1 MINNDTELS
10 RAEPEIRRFRSWVET
25 APVLAVV
32 ATIVV
37 GCITVAA
44 QYIASRRALEAQ
56 MIEIGISVLRAP
68 PTNEG
73 TSIRH
78 WAVDIVEKYSG
89 SHFND
94 AQREAIMKNA
104 MPFGGTMRPM
114 GGSQIRAC
122 LQSGDSQISN

>member
-1 MINNDTELS
+1 MTNKDPGSSIIG
-10 RAEPEIRRFRSWVET
+10 PEIRRFRAWVDS
-25 APVLAVV
+25 APVLAVI

-44 QYIASRRALEAQ
+44 QYIASRRALDAQ
-56 MIEIGISVLRAP
+56 MIEIGVSVLRAP

-78 WAVDIVEKYSG
+78 WAVDIIEQYSG

-94 AQREAIMKNA
+94 AQRQALMQNA
-104 MPFGGTMRPM
+104 MPFGGKTSPL
-114 GGSQIRAC
+114 GSPQN
-122 LQSGDSQISN
+122 QHGQF

>member
-1 MINNDTELS
+1 MTNKEADFSVESSI
-10 RAEPEIRRFRSWVET
+10 RPEIKRFRSWVET
-25 APVLAVV
+25 APVLAVI

-44 QYIASRRALEAQ
+44 QYIASRRALDAQ
-56 MIEIGISVLRAP
+56 MIEIGVSILRAP

-94 AQREAIMKNA
+94 AQREAFMKNA
-104 MPFGGTMRPM
+104 MPFGGTTRPI
-114 GGSQIRAC
+114 GSPQN
-122 LQSGDSQISN
+122 QHGQF

>member
-1 MINNDTELS
+1 MTNKDPGSSIIG
-10 RAEPEIRRFRSWVET
+10 PEIRRFRAWVDS
-25 APVLAVV
+25 APVLAVI

-37 GCITVAA
+37 GGITVAA
-44 QYIASRRALEAQ
+44 QYIASRRALDAQ
-56 MIEIGISVLRAP
+56 MIEIGVSILRAP

-94 AQREAIMKNA
+94 AQREAFMKNA
-104 MPFGGTMRPM
+104 MPFGGSTRPTD
-114 GGSQIRAC
+114 SSKN
-122 LQSGDSQISN
+122 QSN